1 VSAFKLGFDKKCQAE
16 AQLPDIT
23 RLRLVWNEIQRLVLP
38 SLEKFTMLEIQQTDA
53 IKSPARPLKEVLD
66 EASVSKER
74 LTLVYNN
81 QLFLAVVPIED
92 VRVIEQLEDCIDNAN
107 ADDALKEGGDLIP
120 LEQLEKELG
129 L

>member
-1 VSAFKLGFDKKCQAE
+1 MQ
-16 AQLPDIT
+16 
-23 RLRLVWNEIQRLVLP
+23 EIQP
-38 SLEKFTMLEIQQTDA
+38 TPFDA
-53 IKSPARPLKEVLD
+53 ITSSARPLKEVLD
-66 EASVSKER
+66 EACVSQER

-81 QLFLAVVPIED
+81 QLFLTVVPIED